1 MDMNNHLETISAML
15 KNIFLSMIAI
25 FVLGA
30 CATTTEKRATARTKI
45 TDAQVMSDYDL
56 CYGFFTI
63 KDISDWYT
71 YENTR
76 RIRRLDCEAFREQV
90 QEQYKGKE
98 INYEALNVTKLFKK
112 RENQKRNRIL
122 QDKTL
127 NEVCYVK
134 IQELVFAK
142 RGQVSAC
149 EKKVDNF

>member
-1 MDMNNHLETISAML
+1 MDINDNLETISTML
-15 KNIFLSMIAI
+15 KNIFLLLVAV

-30 CATTTEKRATARTKI
+30 CATTTEKRTMAKTKI
-45 TDAQVMSDYDL
+45 TDAQVNSDFDL

-134 IQELVFAK
+134 IRELVFAK
-142 RGQVSAC
+142 RGQASAC
-149 EKKVDNF
+149 ERETS

>member
-15 KNIFLSMIAI
+15 KNIFLSLIAVS
-25 FVLGA
+25 VLGA
-30 CATTTEKRATARTKI
+30 CATTTEKRATAKTKI
-45 TDAQVMSDYDL
+45 TDAQVMSDFDL

-63 KDISDWYT
+63 KDISDWYN
-71 YENTR
+71 YENIR

-112 RENQKRNRIL
+112 REDQKRKRIL

-134 IQELVFAK
+134 IRELVFAK
-142 RGQVSAC
+142 RGQASAC
-149 EKKVDNF
+149 EKEIG

>member
-1 MDMNNHLETISAML
+1 MNNHLETISAML

-25 FVLGA
+25 SVLGA
-30 CATTTEKRATARTKI
+30 CATTTEKRATAKTKI
-45 TDAQVMSDYDL
+45 TDAQVMSDFAL

-63 KDISDWYT
+63 KDINDWYT

-112 RENQKRNRIL
+112 REDQKRKRIL
-122 QDKTL
+122 QDKAL

-134 IQELVFAK
+134 IRELVFAK
-142 RGQVSAC
+142 RGQPSAC
-149 EKKVDNF
+149 EKEID

>member
-1 MDMNNHLETISAML
+1 MNNHLETISAML

-25 FVLGA
+25 SVLGA
-30 CATTTEKRATARTKI
+30 CATTTEKRATAKTKI
-45 TDAQVMSDYDL
+45 TDAQVNSDFDL

-71 YENTR
+71 YENIR

-112 RENQKRNRIL
+112 REDQKRKRIL
-122 QDKTL
+122 QDKAL

-134 IQELVFAK
+134 IRELVFAK
-142 RGQVSAC
+142 RGQPSAC
-149 EKKVDNF
+149 EKEID

>member
-30 CATTTEKRATARTKI
+30 CTTTTEKRAMARTKI

-71 YENTR
+71 YELSL
-76 RIRRLDCEAFREQV
+76 IH
-90 QEQYKGKE
+90 
-98 INYEALNVTKLFKK
+98 I
-112 RENQKRNRIL
+112 
-122 QDKTL
+122 
-127 NEVCYVK
+127 
-134 IQELVFAK
+134 
-142 RGQVSAC
+142 
-149 EKKVDNF
+149 

>member
-15 KNIFLSMIAI
+15 KNIFLSLIAI

-30 CATTTEKRATARTKI
+30 CTTTTEKRAMARTKI

-142 RGQVSAC
+142 RGQASTC
-149 EKKVDNF
+149 EKQSG

>member
-15 KNIFLSMIAI
+15 KNIFLSLIAI

-30 CATTTEKRATARTKI
+30 CTTTTEKRAMARTKI

-134 IQELVFAK
+134 IRELVFAK
-142 RGQVSAC
+142 RGQASAC
-149 EKKVDNF
+149 EKQSG

>member
-30 CATTTEKRATARTKI
+30 CTTTTEKRAMARTKI

-134 IQELVFAK
+134 IRELVFAK
-142 RGQVSAC
+142 RGQASAC
-149 EKKVDNF
+149 EKQSG

>member
-1 MDMNNHLETISAML
+1 MDINNHLETISAML

-25 FVLGA
+25 SVLGA
-30 CATTTEKRATARTKI
+30 CATTTEKRATAKTKI
-45 TDAQVMSDYDL
+45 TDAQVMSDFDL

-90 QEQYKGKE
+90 LEQYKGKE

-127 NEVCYVK
+127 NEICYVK

-142 RGQVSAC
+142 RGQASAC
-149 EKKVDNF
+149 EKQSG

>member
-30 CATTTEKRATARTKI
+30 CTTTTEKRAMARTKI

-112 RENQKRNRIL
+112 REDQKRKRIL

-134 IQELVFAK
+134 IRELVFAK
-142 RGQVSAC
+142 RGQASAC
-149 EKKVDNF
+149 ERETS

>member
-1 MDMNNHLETISAML
+1 MDMNNHLETMCAML
-15 KNIFLSMIAI
+15 KNIFLSMIAVS
-25 FVLGA
+25 VLGA
-30 CATTTEKRATARTKI
+30 CATTTEKRATAKTKI
-45 TDAQVMSDYDL
+45 TDAQVMSDFDL

-134 IQELVFAK
+134 IRELVFAK
-142 RGQVSAC
+142 RGQASAC
-149 EKKVDNF
+149 EKQSG

>member
-1 MDMNNHLETISAML
+1 MNNHLETISAML

-30 CATTTEKRATARTKI
+30 CTTTTEKRAMARTKI

-112 RENQKRNRIL
+112 REDQKRKRIL

-134 IQELVFAK
+134 IRELVFAK
-142 RGQVSAC
+142 RGQASAC
-149 EKKVDNF
+149 ERETS

>member
-30 CATTTEKRATARTKI
+30 CATTTEKRAMARTKI

-134 IQELVFAK
+134 IRELVFAK
-142 RGQVSAC
+142 RGQASAC
-149 EKKVDNF
+149 EKQSG

>member
-30 CATTTEKRATARTKI
+30 CATTTEKRATARQKI
-45 TDAQVMSDYDL
+45 TDAQVMSDFDL

-71 YENTR
+71 YENIR

-98 INYEALNVTKLFKK
+98 INYESLNVTKLFKK

-134 IQELVFAK
+134 IRELVFAK
-142 RGQVSAC
+142 RGQASAC
-149 EKKVDNF
+149 EKQSG

>member
-30 CATTTEKRATARTKI
+30 CATTTEKKATARQKI

-134 IQELVFAK
+134 IRELVFAK
-142 RGQVSAC
+142 RGQASAC
-149 EKKVDNF
+149 EKQSG

>member
-30 CATTTEKRATARTKI
+30 CTTTTEKRAMARTKI

-112 RENQKRNRIL
+112 KENQKRNRIL

-127 NEVCYVK
+127 NEICYVK

-142 RGQVSAC
+142 RGQASAC
-149 EKKVDNF
+149 EKQSG

>member
-15 KNIFLSMIAI
+15 KNIFLSLIAVS
-25 FVLGA
+25 VLGA
-30 CATTTEKRATARTKI
+30 CATTTEKRATAKTKI
-45 TDAQVMSDYDL
+45 TDAQVMSDFDL

-134 IQELVFAK
+134 IRELVFAK
-142 RGQVSAC
+142 RGQASTC
-149 EKKVDNF
+149 EKQSG

>member
-1 MDMNNHLETISAML
+1 MNNHLETISAML

-30 CATTTEKRATARTKI
+30 CATTTEKKATARQKI

-134 IQELVFAK
+134 IRELVFAK
-142 RGQVSAC
+142 RGQASAC
-149 EKKVDNF
+149 EKQSG

>member
-1 MDMNNHLETISAML
+1 MNNHLETISAML

-30 CATTTEKRATARTKI
+30 CTTTTEKRAMARTKI

-134 IQELVFAK
+134 IRELVFAK
-142 RGQVSAC
+142 RGQASAC
-149 EKKVDNF
+149 EKQSG

>member
-1 MDMNNHLETISAML
+1 MNNHLETISAML
-15 KNIFLSMIAI
+15 KNIFLSLIAI

-30 CATTTEKRATARTKI
+30 CTTTTEKRAMARTKI

-142 RGQVSAC
+142 RGQASTC
-149 EKKVDNF
+149 EKQSG

>member
-1 MDMNNHLETISAML
+1 MNNHLETISAML

-30 CATTTEKRATARTKI
+30 CATTTEKRAMARTKI

-134 IQELVFAK
+134 IRELVFAK
-142 RGQVSAC
+142 RGQASAC
-149 EKKVDNF
+149 EKQSG